1 MSSPLLSGIVVH
13 WHNEAELARLL
24 AAWPRD
30 PRFELVVVDNG
41 SSQPPEAQWARWIAP
56 GANLGFGGA
65 ANLGATVAQAPILV
79 LLNPDACPE
88 PGALEAL
95 LEGFAAQPEV
105 AGLAPRLLGND
116 GSSQFNWQL
125 RRLPRLFDLLGQ
137 AFFLS
142 PRLGPEVEP
151 APGAKVEQPA
161 AAALALRRE
170 ALAAV
175 GGFDARFFPAWFE
188 DVDLAVSLR
197 NRGLTLSYWP
207 AADFRHGLGA
217 SVSHLGYG
225 PFLWVYERNL
235 WRYTAKHFGWVAAVV
250 LNLLLPLGVVAR
262 LLALPLRKPQR
273 AVSRSEAAQGLF
285 QALAGALSGWHWPS
299 GLAQR
304 FARPRVEER
313 ER

>member
-1 MSSPLLSGIVVH
+1 MSTPLLSGIVVH

-41 SSQPPEAQWARWIAP
+41 SSRPPVAEWARWIVP

-65 ANLGATVAQAPILV
+65 ANLGATVAQAPIL
-79 LLNPDACPE
+79 LMLNPDACPE

-95 LEGFAAQPEV
+95 LEGFAALPEM
-105 AGLAPRLLGND
+105 AGLAPRLLGDD
-116 GSSQFNWQL
+116 GSPQFAWQL
-125 RRLPRLFDLLGQ
+125 RRLPRLFDLFGQ

-142 PRLGPEVEP
+142 PRLGPEAEP
-151 APGAKVEQPA
+151 APGARVEQPA

-170 ALAAV
+170 ALEAV

-197 NRGLTLSYWP
+197 KQGLSLRYWP
-207 AADFRHGLGA
+207 AAVFRHGLGA
-217 SVSHLGYG
+217 SVSQLGYG
-225 PFLWVYERNL
+225 PFLWVYQRNL
-235 WRYTAKHFGWVAAVV
+235 RRYAAKHFGRHLALV
-250 LNLLLPLGVVAR
+250 LSCLLPLGLVLR

-273 AVSRSEAAQGLF
+273 AASRRAAAHGLLK
-285 QALAGALSGWHWPS
+285 ALAGALSGWRWPRD
-299 GLAQR
+299 LARR
-304 FARPRVEER
+304 FAGPLSVEEAP
-313 ER
+313 